1 MIEAK
6 ELTKSFDGF
15 VALDKVSCQIPN
27 GCIYGMVGSNGAGKS
42 TFLRVLA
49 GIYKADSGSVT
60 VDGQPV
66 WENFQVKNQMMF
78 VPDELYFLP
87 GANLRRMAD
96 FYQNMYSSFEQERFD
111 ALVTAFGLPHN
122 KAIHSFSKGMK
133 RQAAI
138 ILALSVHPQILLFDE
153 TFDGLDP
160 MMRKLVKSYIYYDVV
175 QYGATVIITSHSL
188 RELEDL
194 CDQLVL
200 LHKGGVVLESQVS
213 QLKTGVSKV
222 QVAFPFEYDQ
232 GLFEGLDVVTFE
244 KNGSVANVIVRGN
257 REEIERAILAKNPL
271 ICEVLPLTLEEVF
284 LYEMTSL
291 GYDFKDVWEELSN
304 EK

>member
-6 ELTKSFDGF
+6 GLTKSFEDF
-15 VALDKVSCQIPN
+15 IALDKVSCQIPD

-49 GIYKADSGSVT
+49 GIYQADGGSIT
-60 VDGQPV
+60 VEGQSV
-66 WENFQVKNQMMF
+66 WENFEVKNQMMF

-87 GANLRRMAD
+87 GANLVRMAQ
-96 FYQNMYSSFEQERFD
+96 FYKNLYKSFDDDRFS
-111 ALVTAFGLPHN
+111 ALVEAFRLP
-122 KAIHSFSKGMK
+122 KTKPIHSFSKGMK

-138 ILALSVHPQILLFDE
+138 LLALASRPKILLFDE

-160 MMRKLVKSYIYYDVV
+160 MMRKLVKSYIYSDVAERGV
-175 QYGATVIITSHSL
+175 TVIITSHSL

-213 QLKTGVSKV
+213 HLKTGVSKV
-222 QVAFPFEYDQ
+222 QVAFSYDYDKT
-232 GLFEGLDVVTFE
+232 LFEGLDVVSFE
-244 KNGSVANVIVRGN
+244 KNGSVANIIVRGD
-257 REEIERAILAKNPL
+257 RGEIEQAVLAKNPL

-291 GYDFKDVWEELSN
+291 GYDFKDVWEELNN
-304 EK
+304 E

>member
-49 GIYKADSGSVT
+49 GIYKADGGSVT
-60 VDGQPV
+60 VDGRSV
-66 WENFQVKNQMMF
+66 WENFDVKNQMMF

-87 GANLRRMAD
+87 GSNLRRMAD
-96 FYQNMYSSFEQERFD
+96 FYKNMYPSFEQQRFD

-122 KAIHSFSKGMK
+122 KAIQSFSKGMK

-213 QLKTGVSKV
+213 HLKTGVSKV
-222 QVAFPFEYDQ
+222 QVAFPYNYDQ
-232 GLFEGLDVVTFE
+232 SLFEGLDVVTFE
-244 KNGSVANVIVRGN
+244 KNGSVANVIVRGD
-257 REEIERAILAKNPL
+257 REEIEQAILAKNPL

-304 EK
+304 E